1 MDRLIFNKFKKTA
14 LYRKSIAFLMEF
26 YRKLKKILVKPDEY
40 VKYPPILANSF
51 PKSGTH
57 LLLQIIEPFPKV
69 RNYKKFIASMPTITF
84 RERSKIN
91 TIKLI
96 NSILPGEIVA
106 AHLFYDEDYHKV
118 LIKLNVAH
126 FFIYRDLR
134 DVVVSEAFYLSK
146 MNRWH
151 RLHKYFKSLS
161 SIEDQIMFSIK
172 GNSFLKT
179 PYDYPNIAERFK
191 RYAKWIR
198 CQNVF
203 SLKYEDLISEKKR
216 EVITNMIQ
224 FYLYRIKDKR
234 KEGYNL
240 NELVQ
245 KSLENINPEKSHTF
259 RRGERGNW
267 KKFFTEEHKKAMKEV
282 AGDLLIKLGFE
293 KDLDW

>member
-1 MDRLIFNKFKKTA
+1 M
-14 LYRKSIAFLMEF
+14 S
-26 YRKLKKILVKPDEY
+26 VKPEDY
-40 VKYPPILANSF
+40 IKSPPILANSF

-57 LLLQIIEPFPKV
+57 LLLQIVEPFPKV
-69 RNYKKFIASMPTITF
+69 KNYKKFIASMPTITF

-91 TIKLI
+91 TIKVI

-106 AHLFYDEDYHKV
+106 AHLFYDEDYYKA
-118 LIKLNVAH
+118 LIKLNIAH
-126 FFIYRDLR
+126 FFISRDLR

-191 RYAKWIR
+191 RYAKWVKHHNI
-198 CQNVF
+198 F
-203 SLKYEDLISEKKR
+203 SLRYEDLMSKKR
-216 EVITNMIQ
+216 RQIISDMVQ
-224 FYLYRIKDKR
+224 FYLQKMNAGER
-234 KEGYNL
+234 YNL
-240 NELVQ
+240 DELVQ
-245 KSLENINPEKSHTF
+245 KILENINPQKSHTF
-259 RRGERGNW
+259 RKGGSGNW
-267 KKFFTEEHKKAMKEV
+267 RNFFTNEHKKAMKEV
-282 AGDLLIKLGFE
+282 AGDLLIKLGYE